1 MRAADACTEV
11 VVVLVTVPDADCGE
25 RLART
30 FVERRLAACVNRLG
44 PLRSIYRFDGKVES
58 AEEHLLVI
66 KPSRARVDALRDAVV
81 ELHPYG
87 VPEFAVIPVVAGLS
101 TYLDWVAAETSG

>member
-1 MRAADACTEV
+1 MRAADAFTEV
-11 VVVLVTVPDADCGE
+11 VVVLVTVPDADSGE

-30 FVERRLAACVNRLG
+30 FVERRLAACVSRLG
-44 PLRSIYRFDGKVES
+44 PLRSIYRWEGKVEA
-58 AEEHLLVI
+58 AEEHLLVV
-66 KPSRARVDALRDAVV
+66 KTSRARVDALRDVVV

-87 VPEFAVIPVVAGLS
+87 VPEFVALPVVAGLS